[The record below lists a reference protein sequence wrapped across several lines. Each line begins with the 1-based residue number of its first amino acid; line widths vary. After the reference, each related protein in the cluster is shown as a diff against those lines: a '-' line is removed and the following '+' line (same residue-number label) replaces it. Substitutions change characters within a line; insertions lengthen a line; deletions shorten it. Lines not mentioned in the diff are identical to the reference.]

1 MGISVL
7 SCVSLLLVFELFSSS
22 VGVLQSVP
30 GSTLVFPCLPG
41 QNQKSF
47 AGAKITW
54 KYNDSLV
61 PDYPESSKQ
70 LKASKDGFYLEISP
84 VSVAN
89 EGEYECVIKQ
99 NDMEWQKVHIVQVDV
114 SSSYILKV
122 IEGSTVNLPCDR
134 PPSSKDPVHW
144 YRYDKGMTNG
154 TRKQLNPAE
163 TGEMVEGDRLEW
175 LYGPLEKD
183 MTITLNEVKME
194 DAGMYYCETAEEGR
208 DSRNF
213 NTIELIVE
221 AAPTVLPYSCVGF
234 MTPWESCQDETSRSW
249 EAMLGESLNE
259 FSMKLYAHLS
269 QSQPM
274 KNLLFSPISI
284 SGVLTHLLL
293 GARGKTRRDME
304 TALCLSH
311 DFFCVHSEMKKLKL
325 KLQDTLKMASQI
337 YYNPNMKVSESF
349 TNQSMQFYDAD
360 PVKLTNS
367 SEVNVEMIN
376 SWVAKQTNNKIKEL
390 VDSVPAHTELLL
402 LNAVYFNGQW
412 KMKFDAKSK
421 TFPFVKLNG
430 DTVKVPVLY
439 SAKYKL
445 AVQYVP
451 AVKAQ
456 VAMFPLSG
464 ASSLFI
470 LLPPTTKLTD
480 LQLVEGKMTDRAVSQ
495 MVEQMNQVSP
505 QATEVTLPKIKLDI
519 RTEMNTLLRKIGL
532 SELFDSA
539 NLCGLYSD
547 NELLLTEIRTVEFL
561 TLALWIVQ
569 CRQLFS

>member
-54 KYNDSLV
+54 KYNDYLV
-61 PDYPESSKQ
+61 PDYPESSKE

-134 PPSSKDPVHW
+134 PPSSKDPVLW

-194 DAGMYYCETAEEGR
+194 DAGMYYCETAEQGR
-208 DSRNF
+208 DSSNF

-234 MTPWESCQDETSRSW
+234 MTPWESCQDESSRSW

-293 GARGKTRRDME
+293 G
-304 TALCLSH
+304 
-311 DFFCVHSEMKKLKL
+311 KKER
-325 KLQDTLKMASQI
+325 
-337 YYNPNMKVSESF
+337 V
-349 TNQSMQFYDAD
+349 
-360 PVKLTNS
+360 
-367 SEVNVEMIN
+367 
-376 SWVAKQTNNKIKEL
+376 
-390 VDSVPAHTELLL
+390 
-402 LNAVYFNGQW
+402 G
-412 KMKFDAKSK
+412 
-421 TFPFVKLNG
+421 
-430 DTVKVPVLY
+430 
-439 SAKYKL
+439 
-445 AVQYVP
+445 
-451 AVKAQ
+451 
-456 VAMFPLSG
+456 
-464 ASSLFI
+464 
-470 LLPPTTKLTD
+470 
-480 LQLVEGKMTDRAVSQ
+480 
-495 MVEQMNQVSP
+495 
-505 QATEVTLPKIKLDI
+505 
-519 RTEMNTLLRKIGL
+519 
-532 SELFDSA
+532 
-539 NLCGLYSD
+539 
-547 NELLLTEIRTVEFL
+547 FL
-561 TLALWIVQ
+561 
-569 CRQLFS
+569 